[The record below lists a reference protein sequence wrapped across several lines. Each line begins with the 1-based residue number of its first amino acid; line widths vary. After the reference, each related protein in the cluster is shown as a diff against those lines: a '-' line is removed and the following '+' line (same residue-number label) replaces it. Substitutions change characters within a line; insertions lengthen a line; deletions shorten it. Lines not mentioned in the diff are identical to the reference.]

1 MIYFDLSH
9 KKNSILGL
17 IKVYNF
23 YLCPVLY
30 AAAKA
35 HEKSQSHL
43 RILRISKKNLINVY
57 VCSQSS
63 KTRNNRDWLEINT
76 SKIRCLAN
84 ETDDLTYSQQVQGLG
99 TALKILFS
107 GHEFDDGKFEKSRH
121 FQLRRSEIV
130 SLFNGFGRWD
140 FT

>member
-1 MIYFDLSH
+1 MSGFVRSCKSTRKIAKPFADSH
-9 KKNSILGL
+9 
-17 IKVYNF
+17 NF
-23 YLCPVLY
+23 
-30 AAAKA
+30 
-35 HEKSQSHL
+35 EKPL
-43 RILRISKKNLINVY
+43 LNVC

-63 KTRNNRDWLEINT
+63 KTRNNRDCLEINT
-76 SKIRCLAN
+76 SKIRCLVN

-130 SLFNGFGRWD
+130 SLFNGFGR
-140 FT
+140 